1 MQATKVRRKIMKI
14 TIDRIEGEYAV
25 VELENKTMLDMS
37 ILLIPEGAKEGDI
50 ISIEIDKKETETRTK
65 RIEKLMHDL
74 WE

>member
-50 ISIEIDKKETETRTK
+50 LSIEIDKDETKARKERVKE
-65 RIEKLMHDL
+65 LMDDL

>member
-1 MQATKVRRKIMKI
+1 MKI

-50 ISIEIDKKETETRTK
+50 ISIEIDKKEAETRTK

>member
-1 MQATKVRRKIMKI
+1 MKI

-50 ISIEIDKKETETRTK
+50 LSIENDKDETKARKERVKE
-65 RIEKLMHDL
+65 LMDDL

>member
-1 MQATKVRRKIMKI
+1 MKI

-50 ISIEIDKKETETRTK
+50 LSIEIDKDETKARKERVKE
-65 RIEKLMHDL
+65 LMDDL

>member
-1 MQATKVRRKIMKI
+1 MKI